1 MSFKEHDKRTFVI
14 DTANA
19 YTDRR
24 ISKREFLRRMGLAGI
39 GFSSFGLATL
49 GGARR
54 GPPGFGVAP
63 PAYAA
68 DTAGLPDNHAKSPKE
83 VGSPYRWT
91 PIQLTSEAN
100 APRIVAN
107 QITK

>member
-54 GPPGFGVAP
+54 GPPGFGVAA

-68 DTAGLPDNHAKSPKE
+68 DTAGLPDNQAKWLKE
-83 VGSPYRWT
+83 VGSRYRGT
-91 PIQLTSEAN
+91 TNPVTRTAK
-100 APRIVAN
+100 RRG
-107 QITK
+107 